1 MPPNVNVTTT
11 TNQFLAEAW
20 VDQVLR
26 DNRFFGEI
34 VKGAERWKGSQMLMP
49 MKYQK
54 GVATVAFNGFDEL
67 PINQIPTT
75 VNMFFYPSFA
85 ATNVALSGT
94 DISVNKNEGNGT
106 LKTIDLMITQTK
118 SRAQDAA
125 DDWGN
130 YFQGDGSAD
139 NGKAPMGLA
148 GIVDDGSDL
157 SQYGGLSRATYSG
170 LNASVVA
177 ASGGTFTL
185 LQLRQLWNTIS
196 DGSIEPNFAITDY
209 NTWAIVENT
218 FSPIQRNMMTSFE
231 ASKMMAPQTASL
243 SGYADLVWDG
253 IKVLRDKKT
262 ASGVLY
268 LLNLDYLKWYG
279 LKWYE
284 GTAISLKT
292 NDIVGNV
299 YEDSMYDVPIFS
311 WTGWI
316 KAYNGAAL
324 NGFVIAGGQLICNDP
339 FRQGKLT
346 GITTS

>member
-1 MPPNVNVTTT
+1 MGTT
-11 TNQFLAEAW
+11 
-20 VDQVLR
+20 
-26 DNRFFGEI
+26 FG
-34 VKGAERWKGSQMLMP
+34 
-49 MKYQK
+49 
-54 GVATVAFNGFDEL
+54 
-67 PINQIPTT
+67 
-75 VNMFFYPSFA
+75 
-85 ATNVALSGT
+85 
-94 DISVNKNEGNGT
+94 
-106 LKTIDLMITQTK
+106 
-118 SRAQDAA
+118 
-125 DDWGN
+125 
-130 YFQGDGSAD
+130 
-139 NGKAPMGLA
+139 GKAPMGLK
-148 GIVDDGSDL
+148 GVVDDGTTL
-157 SQYGGLSRATYSG
+157 ANYGGLSRATYSG
-170 LNASVVA
+170 LKAYLTTATNGAI
-177 ASGGTFTL
+177 TL
-185 LQLRQLWNTIS
+185 LQIRNAWNQIS
-196 DGSIEPNFAITDY
+196 DGPVKPDVSITDY